1 MRRREEKVM
10 IDKKW
15 EGEKRRECND
25 RQEMRRREEKV
36 MIKKI
41 REGDNRQEMRIREE
55 KVIIDEG
62 KL

>member
-1 MRRREEKVM
+1 
-10 IDKKW
+10 
-15 EGEKRRECND
+15 
-25 RQEMRRREEKV
+25 MRRREEKV

>member
-15 EGEKRRECND
+15 EGEKRRECKW
-25 RQEMRRREEKV
+25 EEEKRREE
-36 MIKKI
+36 KI